1 MLLHT
6 EKILKGIKKRLCSV
20 VFYDPDHPGNNKSY
34 YLCGMFRQII
44 TLIFLSAFLV
54 QTFNKPFIV
63 LDYFANTAAFAKNC
77 VNKARPKMHC
87 NGKCQMMKKLQA
99 EEKKEQKN
107 EDRKAAYK
115 YEVLSSRS
123 FFSNITHPVL
133 ISKLNFS
140 LYKEADL
147 SAISR
152 SIFHP
157 PGA

>member
-1 MLLHT
+1 ML
-6 EKILKGIKKRLCSV
+6 
-20 VFYDPDHPGNNKSY
+20 FYDPDQLKINKSV
-34 YLCGMFRQII
+34 YLCNMFRQII

-87 NGKCQMMKKLQA
+87 NGKCQMMKKLQE

-107 EDRKAAYK
+107 EERKAAYK

>member
-1 MLLHT
+1 
-6 EKILKGIKKRLCSV
+6 
-20 VFYDPDHPGNNKSY
+20 
-34 YLCGMFRQII
+34 MFRQTI
-44 TLIFLSAFLV
+44 TLIFLSTFLV

-87 NGKCQMMKKLQA
+87 NGKCQMMKKLQE

-107 EDRKAAYK
+107 EERKAAYK
-115 YEVLSSRS
+115 SEVLSSRS
-123 FFSNITHPVL
+123 FFSSMNHPL
-133 ISKLNFS
+133 LFSKTSFP

-147 SAISR
+147 SAIPR
-152 SIFHP
+152 SVFHP

>member
-1 MLLHT
+1 MF
-6 EKILKGIKKRLCSV
+6 
-20 VFYDPDHPGNNKSY
+20 FYDPDQLKINKSV
-34 YLCGMFRQII
+34 YLCDMFRQII

-87 NGKCQMMKKLQA
+87 NGKCQMMKKLQE

-123 FFSNITHPVL
+123 FFSSISHPVL
-133 ISKLNFS
+133 ICKTTFS
-140 LYKEADL
+140 LYKEAGV